1 MTIVDSRTER
11 PDETQV
17 LFREARQ
24 RRTRRWLTSGI
35 VAVIGLLLM
44 GMVFEFG
51 VFSSGSGQ
59 ATSSTQS
66 LTGIGDPHSA
76 TAFSIRPVLCH
87 APALTLPTGR
97 TPSTG
102 PLPAC
107 SPSSQLTAANL
118 NVTPASNSANGYT
131 FRPTVP
137 ADPQFATYA
146 STTPG
151 NTNDNETVLLPD
163 ASSDGAGGRYVLG
176 PAGITGAAVRSASAH
191 MISRQWIVDVAL
203 TGAGSPQWD
212 ELAQSQFH
220 ALLGVVVDGKVVSA
234 PITQPTQSTF
244 ASFNGQLQ
252 ISGAFSWHQ
261 AKALAEQLN
270 HSHR

>member
-1 MTIVDSRTER
+1 MTIVDARTER

-35 VAVIGLLLM
+35 VAAIGLLLM
-44 GMVFEFG
+44 GIVLGFG
-51 VFSSGSGQ
+51 VFSSGGGR
-59 ATSSTQS
+59 ATSSTQP
-66 LTGIGDPHSA
+66 LVGIGGPRSA
-76 TAFSIRPVLCH
+76 TAFSIRPVLCY

-107 SPSSQLTAANL
+107 SPSSQLTTANL
-118 NVTPASNSANGYT
+118 DVTPASNNVNGYT
-131 FRPTVP
+131 SHPTVP

-151 NTNDNETVLLPD
+151 NTNDNGTVLLP
-163 ASSDGAGGRYVLG
+163 ATSSNGAGGRYVLG
-176 PAGITGAAVRSASAH
+176 PAGITGAAVSSASAH
-191 MISRQWIVDVAL
+191 QMSGQWAVDVAL
-203 TGAGSPQWD
+203 TRAGSPQWD
-212 ELAQSQFH
+212 ALAQRQFH
-220 ALLGVVVDGKVVSA
+220 AILGVVVDGTVVSA
-234 PITQPTQSTF
+234 PITQPAQSAFT
-244 ASFNGQLQ
+244 SFNGHLQ
-252 ISGAFSWHQ
+252 ISGSFSWHQ

-270 HSHR
+270 QSHH